1 LYLKMPLIAI
11 GEQCRFYRP
20 DAAEILGKFHETDE
34 GGFMAQRVQVL
45 LVDDIDGGDAA
56 ETVSF
61 ALDGVSYE
69 IDLSQ
74 NNASKFRDDLA
85 AWTGHARRS
94 GGRKLPGRRKAE
106 GKAPRE
112 DLSAVR
118 AWGRQ
123 NGFTVSDRGRVPAD
137 LQAAF
142 DKANG

>member
-1 LYLKMPLIAI
+1 
-11 GEQCRFYRP
+11 
-20 DAAEILGKFHETDE
+20 
-34 GGFMAQRVQVL
+34 MAQRVQVL

-74 NNASKFRDDLA
+74 GNASKLRDELA
-85 AWTGHARRS
+85 SWTGHARRS
-94 GGRKLPGRRKAE
+94 GGRKLSRPRRGEAKS
-106 GKAPRE
+106 PRE
-112 DLSAVR
+112 DLSSVR
-118 AWGRQ
+118 DWGRK

-142 DKANG
+142 DKANS